1 MDTPPLTI
9 VSVTELQR
17 LGVGVEVDAELLHVE
32 LGLQLVLGAADN
44 IPSLGPGLLLKQ
56 TPLEV
61 VLNPGVQGVRV
72 TFRIPGMI
80 TFNKNSSVCIPDIFA
95 AKNTDIEL
103 VYLIEELSLT

>member
-1 MDTPPLTI
+1 MI
-9 VSVTELQR
+9 VAVTELQG
-17 LGVGVEVDAELLHVE
+17 LGVGVEDHAELLHVDGVVVE
-32 LGLQLVLGAADN
+32 LGLPPVLGAADN
-44 IPSLGPGLLLKQ
+44 VPSLGPGLLLKQ

-61 VLNPGVQGVRV
+61 VINHGVQGVRV

-80 TFNKNSSVCIPDIFA
+80 TFNKKSSVCIPDIVA